1 MVQSTAEVLEE
12 RGTRYGVFMG
22 QARIAQSLHLVLRQ
36 GMEMAGKNTF
46 DFAPDELE
54 AMHMIV
60 NKIARI
66 YNGDNH
72 YSDSWRDIAGYA
84 TLVADRLDNDS
95 KREQLLLESQ
105 NDGAGT
111 ETETNRTDNESDT
124 ARGDSEQEQDSSAER
139 PSRPTGRT
147 ELRWVSVDGETP
159 ETEPGVPG
167 AHRQPGCGC

>member
-1 MVQSTAEVLEE
+1 MVQSVAQVLEE

-36 GMEMAGKNTF
+36 GMEIAGKNTF

-84 TLVADRLDNDS
+84 TLVADRLDNDTQEQ
-95 KREQLLLESQ
+95 KRLADMKEQYER
-105 NDGAGT
+105 
-111 ETETNRTDNESDT
+111 NRTPEQTKADRGCDEGCNCTTEPTAAEPGSDN
-124 ARGDSEQEQDSSAER
+124 
-139 PSRPTGRT
+139 RPTGQPESPKPPV
-147 ELRWVSVDGETP
+147 ELEVQDGEHD
-159 ETEPGVPG
+159 
-167 AHRQPGCGC
+167 AN

>member
-1 MVQSTAEVLEE
+1 MDNITEILHE

-84 TLVADRLDNDS
+84 TLVADRLDND
-95 KREQLLLESQ
+95 
-105 NDGAGT
+105 T
-111 ETETNRTDNESDT
+111 
-124 ARGDSEQEQDSSAER
+124 QEQKRLAYMKEQHER
-139 PSRPTGRT
+139 NMTPEQIKSNNQLTGQPESPKPPV
-147 ELRWVSVDGETP
+147 ELEVQDGEHD
-159 ETEPGVPG
+159 
-167 AHRQPGCGC
+167 AN